1 MRSNLV
7 NTAERYGW
15 ITIVIHWIM
24 AIALI
29 AMYFLGD
36 YMVDLEYYDKW
47 YHRAP
52 EIHKEIGVVLG
63 IAMILRLLWNSIQ
76 SKPMPLDLTKPR
88 INFMAKLAHYAL
100 YALVFFLV
108 ISGYL
113 ISTAKGQGIDV
124 FGWFELPAL
133 LPDNEG
139 RGDLAGDIHEV
150 IGTVFMLI
158 VLLHAGASLVHH
170 FVFKDRTLKRIL
182 SPKRN
187 RMK

>member
-1 MRSNLV
+1 MSSNLV

-15 ITIVIHWIM
+15 VSIVIHWSM

-29 AMYFLGD
+29 SMYFLGD
-36 YMVDLEYYDKW
+36 YMVELEYYDKW
-47 YHRAP
+47 YHQAP
-52 EIHKEIGVVLG
+52 ELHKEIGVILG
-63 IAMILRLLWNSIQ
+63 IVMILRLLWNSLQ
-76 SKPMPLDLTKPR
+76 SKPTPLDLSKPR
-88 INFMAKLAHYAL
+88 VNFIAKLTHYAF
-100 YALVFFLV
+100 YALVFFMV

-150 IGTVFMLI
+150 IGTLFMLM
-158 VLLHAGASLVHH
+158 VLLHAGAALVHH
-170 FVFKDRTLKRIL
+170 FMFKDRTLKRML
-182 SPKRN
+182 STRSK
-187 RMK
+187 

>member
-1 MRSNLV
+1 MSSNLV

-15 ITIVIHWIM
+15 ITIVIHWMM

-29 AMYFLGD
+29 TMYFLGD

-52 EIHKEIGVVLG
+52 ELHKQIGVMLG

-88 INFMAKLAHYAL
+88 INLMAKLTHYAF
-100 YALVFFLV
+100 YAMVFFLV

-124 FGWFELPAL
+124 FGLFELPASIT
-133 LPDNEG
+133 
-139 RGDLAGDIHEV
+139 RQ
-150 IGTVFMLI
+150 
-158 VLLHAGASLVHH
+158 
-170 FVFKDRTLKRIL
+170 
-182 SPKRN
+182 
-187 RMK
+187 